1 MKLEID
7 RLTGHR
13 IYARAR
19 WKLENSKLIQTIPI
33 EDTMNLFESTLRPG
47 DNIMLDGKAY
57 HVDTK
62 ELARKI
68 PHVYIIYHIS
78 EGHYTPSRWMGV
90 GEVEV

>member
-7 RLTGHR
+7 RLTIHR

-19 WKLENSKLIQTIPI
+19 WKLENLKLIQTIPI
-33 EDTMNLFESTLRPG
+33 EDTMDPFESTLRPG
-47 DNIMLDGKAY
+47 DNIRLDGKAY

-68 PHVYIIYHIS
+68 PHVYIIYNIS
-78 EGHYTPSRWMGV
+78 EGHYTPSGWIGV
-90 GEVEV
+90 GKVEV